1 MQAILI
7 FMVLLLNFSF
17 ASANT
22 INEPIIKA
30 DSAILIEAT
39 TGRVIYEKNA
49 DEKRPPASMTKMMTS
64 ILCLENLMKRTPIS
78 ISETATYTEDNTF
91 AWQTGDIIMAD
102 ELNLGMM
109 LVSDNGAAVAIAQA
123 ISGTIAKFSNLMNEK
138 ALKLGCQNTNFAN
151 PNGLPNPNH
160 YSTARDM
167 SKIAMYCM
175 QNRDFRDIVSTRK
188 AIIHWSSPQNKFA
201 EAETTNDL
209 IGVYEGANGIKTG
222 WTNMAGGCLAA
233 SAQRGN
239 VELIAI
245 IMHSTDTETRFD
257 DAKKILDYGF
267 SQVKMTQTLNKD
279 RVDKIVFIKGG
290 KKAILHVSP
299 QDNLI
304 FPLLDGENV
313 QMLKVTYDLP
323 KIMNAAIHKGQIIG
337 NANLKYNGKILSS
350 VPMIAQESI
359 NAGFSFSSMLVSFLM
374 PVVNALFA

>member
-188 AIIHWSSPQNKFA
+188 MIIHWMSPANKWT

-209 IGVYEGANGIKTG
+209 IGVYDGANGIKTG
-222 WTNMAGGCLAA
+222 WTRAAGGCLAA

-239 VELIAI
+239 TELIAI
-245 IMHSTDTETRFD
+245 IMHSPDVDTRFV
-257 DAKKILDYGF
+257 DARKLLDYGF
-267 SQVKMTQTLNKD
+267 SRVKMTQTLNKD
-279 RVDKIVFIKGG
+279 RVEKIVFIKGG
-290 KKAILHVSP
+290 KKAFLHVRP
-299 QDNLI
+299 QEDLH
-304 FPLLDGENV
+304 FPLLEGESPK
-313 QMLKVTYDLP
+313 MLKVTYDLP
-323 KIMNAAIHKGQIIG
+323 KMMEASVKKGQIVG
-337 NANLKYNGKILSS
+337 NAQLKYNGKVIAS
-350 VPMIAQESI
+350 VPLTAQESI
-359 NAGFSFSSMLVSFLM
+359 EKGFSITSTLIGLVM
-374 PVVNALFA
+374 PVMNVLFA